1 MNRRECPD
9 GGLPREHALQRYRS
23 VVELEL
29 HLRRRVLVRGRLDVH
44 VRHVPCGLLLPVGD
58 AVAPRVPR
66 QHDVSNLLCGNHGI
80 PSVSHQLYF
89 RLVLMQPALW
99 SAELY
104 LYTGV
109 RAVDGGVRG
118 NGRELR
124 QVQRVAVLPER
135 RGAAVPPKRL
145 RGHGK
150 QRERAQQ
157 LHLRWG
163 YALLHMEG
171 TVALYQRGT
180 TGRLTRFLGRMVFT
194 NGPRRRV
201 HAVPHQRVLPPQ
213 RDQLH
218 GVHTPRAQRERAA
231 VQLLLLRRG
240 LLRERHAGGQ
250 LHAVPSQLL
259 LLGTPTCPLP
269 QRDCGLTVA

>member
-1 MNRRECPD
+1 MPPSEN
-9 GGLPREHALQRYRS
+9 
-23 VVELEL
+23 
-29 HLRRRVLVRGRLDVH
+29 RLDVH
-44 VRHVPCGLLLPVGD
+44 VRHVPRRLLLPVGD

-135 RGAAVPPKRL
+135 RSTAVPPKRL

-150 QRERAQQ
+150 QRERAEQ

-163 YALLHMEG
+163 VRDFHPAFGGATEGAIARTQCAEKGRTSTIPCILHI
-171 TVALYQRGT
+171 
-180 TGRLTRFLGRMVFT
+180 
-194 NGPRRRV
+194 GPQSTP
-201 HAVPHQRVLPPQ
+201 HDAAISSMAV
-213 RDQLH
+213 
-218 GVHTPRAQRERAA
+218 
-231 VQLLLLRRG
+231 VQSSYSG
-240 LLRERHAGGQ
+240 I
-250 LHAVPSQLL
+250 SQLYL
-259 LLGTPTCPLP
+259 AMPRSVSDWLAG
-269 QRDCGLTVA
+269 VK